1 MVLTVILLI
10 VLILRTI
17 GENGMDGDAFA
28 SLRQMPANRRRTSSL
43 RYLNIG
49 KARYNVY
56 MKLDTRFLIY
66 ELFKR
71 AIRSQGLFQQNL
83 PILKLL
89 TLI

>member
-1 MVLTVILLI
+1 M
-10 VLILRTI
+10 
-17 GENGMDGDAFA
+17 NGDAFA
-28 SLRQMPANRRRTSSL
+28 NLRQISPSSGQTSSL